1 MISIEETY
9 KYDELEIGDI
19 VFPYCFIAD
28 GVVKDKI
35 LYAGCPYCFEVRDK
49 NGGLVPFSYNL
60 KVFGDSLLA
69 GKIGR
74 FIWES
79 AIRENLYIKIGRVR
93 MGEMDGNY
101 VPIYESYFQLLNGE
115 KYKVF
120 NFMGK
125 PYIYRV
131 DSRFPFVHIRKF
143 KIYKANYS

>member
-28 GVVKDKI
+28 GAVKDKI

-49 NGGLVPFSYNL
+49 NGRLVPFSYNL
-60 KVFGDSLLA
+60 KVFGDSSLA
-69 GKIGR
+69 DKIGR

-79 AIRENLYIKIGRVR
+79 AIRENVYVKIGRVR
-93 MGEMDGNY
+93 IGKTDNGHGSVY
-101 VPIYESYFQLLNGE
+101 TSYFQLLNGE

-120 NFMGK
+120 RFLGK
-125 PYIYRV
+125 PYIYRI
-131 DSRFPFVHIRKF
+131 DSHFPFIHIHKY
-143 KIYKANYS
+143 KLYKANYE